1 MGKTMEDAPHPRQR
15 YAAQPGYRP
24 ALQRHPHPTFVG
36 SCRHQRL
43 PLAALSVI
51 GLAHQNKV
59 VTPPALAVAFPK
71 AALFSAAVP
80 AVVTAPVAK
89 PSKAVATVSRHVAAG
104 IVLGTSTTDGVVTQS
119 QLQVSD

>member
-1 MGKTMEDAPHPRQR
+1 
-15 YAAQPGYRP
+15 
-24 ALQRHPHPTFVG
+24 
-36 SCRHQRL
+36 
-43 PLAALSVI
+43 VI